1 MSTFKF
7 RNECYRK
14 SRSKNGFIYFSCSF
28 PELWS
33 FSQLRKYIF
42 RQFCADLSK
51 KSIKAIY
58 LHISERSCFAL
69 SKNGIFYYVVRYDLL
84 FQRYQALKSK
94 NFVIRTLRCIY
105 VNCFNRLSFLA
116 QVSTKFQKCTFLD
129 NLRTIT
135 QEGNM

>member
-42 RQFCADLSK
+42 CQFCADLSK

-58 LHISERSCFAL
+58 LHMSERSCFAL

-94 NFVIRTLRCIY
+94 NFVIRTLRCIC
-105 VNCFNRLSFLA
+105 VNCFNRLSFLT
-116 QVSTKFQKCTFLD
+116 QVSTKFQNCTFLD

-135 QEGNM
+135 QERNM